1 MKNAFDGLV
10 SRLETVEERISE
22 LQNLS
27 VTTTESRKQRKQ
39 RLEYQYKKTKKKK
52 KTEYSRTVEQ
62 LQKMQHKHNETFR
75 TGKRERKKIN
85 I

>member
-52 KTEYSRTVEQ
+52 NRVFKDCGTTA
-62 LQKMQHKHNETFR
+62 KDAT
-75 TGKRERKKIN
+75 
-85 I
+85 

>member
-62 LQKMQHKHNETFR
+62 C
-75 TGKRERKKIN
+75 KRCNISIMRLSEQEREKGRK
-85 I
+85 